1 MDKKESHQKTI
12 KMTDIEFSIMTLCI
26 VAAIIA
32 INIVITIVTLGYVT
46 SVRRYMKSINENVR
60 RIKNISI
67 TTLEQ
72 NYERAE
78 SAAST
83 AS

>member
-1 MDKKESHQKTI
+1 
-12 KMTDIEFSIMTLCI
+12 MTDIELSIMTLCI
-26 VAAIIA
+26 VAVIIA
-32 INIVITIVTLGYVT
+32 INIVITLVTLGYVT
-46 SVRRYMKSINENVR
+46 SIRRYIKNINENVK

-78 SAAST
+78 STASAAS
-83 AS
+83 

>member
-1 MDKKESHQKTI
+1 
-12 KMTDIEFSIMTLCI
+12 MTDIELCIMTLCI

-32 INIVITIVTLGYVT
+32 INIVVTIVTLGYVT
-46 SVRRYMKSINENVR
+46 SIRRYMKNINENVK
-60 RIKNISI
+60 RIKNITI

-72 NYERAE
+72 NYERNE
-78 SAAST
+78 SAASA

>member
-1 MDKKESHQKTI
+1 
-12 KMTDIEFSIMTLCI
+12 MTDIELSIMTLFI
-26 VAAIIA
+26 VAAIIT
-32 INIVITIVTLGYVT
+32 INIVITIVTVSYVT
-46 SVRRYMKSINENVR
+46 SIHRYMKNIYENVK

-78 SAAST
+78 SAASN

>member
-1 MDKKESHQKTI
+1 
-12 KMTDIEFSIMTLCI
+12 MTDVELSIITLCI

-32 INIVITIVTLGYVT
+32 INIVVTIVTLGYVT
-46 SVRRYMKSINENVR
+46 SIRRYMKNINENVK

>member
-1 MDKKESHQKTI
+1 
-12 KMTDIEFSIMTLCI
+12 MTDIELSIMTLCI

-32 INIVITIVTLGYVT
+32 INIVITLVTLGYVT
-46 SVRRYMKSINENVR
+46 SIRRYMKNINENVR

>member
-1 MDKKESHQKTI
+1 
-12 KMTDIEFSIMTLCI
+12 MTDIEISIMTLCI

-32 INIVITIVTLGYVT
+32 INIVITLVILGYVT
-46 SVRRYMKSINENVR
+46 SVRRYMKNINENVR

-78 SAAST
+78 SAASN

>member
-1 MDKKESHQKTI
+1 
-12 KMTDIEFSIMTLCI
+12 MTDVEISIMTLCI

-32 INIVITIVTLGYVT
+32 INIVITLVTLGYVT
-46 SVRRYMKSINENVR
+46 SIRRYMKNINENVK
-60 RIKNISI
+60 RIKNITI

-72 NYERAE
+72 NYERSE
-78 SAAST
+78 SAASA

>member
-1 MDKKESHQKTI
+1 
-12 KMTDIEFSIMTLCI
+12 MTDVELSIITLCI

-32 INIVITIVTLGYVT
+32 INIVVTIVTLGYVT
-46 SVRRYMKSINENVR
+46 SIRRYMKNINENVK

-78 SAAST
+78 SAASN

>member
-1 MDKKESHQKTI
+1 
-12 KMTDIEFSIMTLCI
+12 MTDIEISIMTLCI
-26 VAAIIA
+26 VAVIIA
-32 INIVITIVTLGYVT
+32 INIVITLVTLGYVT
-46 SVRRYMKSINENVR
+46 SIRRYMKNINENVK

>member
-1 MDKKESHQKTI
+1 
-12 KMTDIEFSIMTLCI
+12 MTDVELSIMTLCI

-32 INIVITIVTLGYVT
+32 INIVITLVTLSYIT
-46 SVRRYMKSINENVR
+46 SVRRYIKSISENVK

>member
-1 MDKKESHQKTI
+1 
-12 KMTDIEFSIMTLCI
+12 MTDIEISIMTLCI

-32 INIVITIVTLGYVT
+32 INIVITLVILGYVT
-46 SVRRYMKSINENVR
+46 SVRRYMKNINENVR

>member
-1 MDKKESHQKTI
+1 
-12 KMTDIEFSIMTLCI
+12 MTDIEISIMTLCI
-26 VAAIIA
+26 VAVIIA
-32 INIVITIVTLGYVT
+32 INIVITLVTLGYVT
-46 SVRRYMKSINENVR
+46 SIRRYMKNINENVR
-60 RIKNISI
+60 RIKNITI

-78 SAAST
+78 SAASN

>member
-1 MDKKESHQKTI
+1 MDKKESHQKAI
-12 KMTDIEFSIMTLCI
+12 KMTDIELSIMTLLI

-32 INIVITIVTLGYVT
+32 INIVVTIVTLSYVT
-46 SVRRYMKSINENVR
+46 SIRRYIKNINDNVK

-72 NYERAE
+72 NYERSE

>member
-1 MDKKESHQKTI
+1 MA
-12 KMTDIEFSIMTLCI
+12 
-26 VAAIIA
+26 VIIA
-32 INIVITIVTLGYVT
+32 IVIVITLVTLSYVI
-46 SVRRYMKSINENVR
+46 SIRRYMKNINENVK

-78 SAAST
+78 SAASN

>member
-1 MDKKESHQKTI
+1 
-12 KMTDIEFSIMTLCI
+12 MTDIELCIMTLCI

-32 INIVITIVTLGYVT
+32 INIVVTIVTLSYVT
-46 SVRRYMKSINENVR
+46 SIRRYMKNINDNVK

-78 SAAST
+78 SESSNAS
-83 AS
+83 

>member
-1 MDKKESHQKTI
+1 
-12 KMTDIEFSIMTLCI
+12 MTDIEISIMTLCI

-32 INIVITIVTLGYVT
+32 INIVITLVIFSYVT
-46 SVRRYMKSINENVR
+46 SIRRYIRNINENVR

-78 SAAST
+78 SAASN

>member
-1 MDKKESHQKTI
+1 
-12 KMTDIEFSIMTLCI
+12 MTDIEISIMTLCI

-32 INIVITIVTLGYVT
+32 INIVITLVIFSDVT
-46 SVRRYMKSINENVR
+46 SIRRYIRNINENVR

-78 SAAST
+78 SAASN

>member
-1 MDKKESHQKTI
+1 
-12 KMTDIEFSIMTLCI
+12 MTDIELSIMTLCI
-26 VAAIIA
+26 VAVIIA
-32 INIVITIVTLGYVT
+32 INIVITLVTLGYVT
-46 SVRRYMKSINENVR
+46 SIRRYMKNINENVK

>member
-1 MDKKESHQKTI
+1 
-12 KMTDIEFSIMTLCI
+12 MTDIELCIMTLCI

-32 INIVITIVTLGYVT
+32 INIVVTIVTLGYVT
-46 SVRRYMKSINENVR
+46 SIRRYMKNINENVKR
-60 RIKNISI
+60 VKNISI

>member
-1 MDKKESHQKTI
+1 
-12 KMTDIEFSIMTLCI
+12 MTDIELSIMTLCI

>member
-1 MDKKESHQKTI
+1 
-12 KMTDIEFSIMTLCI
+12 MTDIELCIMTLCI

-32 INIVITIVTLGYVT
+32 INIVVTIVTLGYVT
-46 SVRRYMKSINENVR
+46 SIRRYMKNINENVR

>member
-1 MDKKESHQKTI
+1 
-12 KMTDIEFSIMTLCI
+12 MTDIEISIMTLCI

-32 INIVITIVTLGYVT
+32 INIVVTLVTLSYVT
-46 SVRRYMKSINENVR
+46 SIRRYMKNINENVR

-78 SAAST
+78 STAST

>member
-1 MDKKESHQKTI
+1 
-12 KMTDIEFSIMTLCI
+12 MTDIELSIMTLCI
-26 VAAIIA
+26 VASIIA
-32 INIVITIVTLGYVT
+32 INIVIGIITLSYVT
-46 SVRRYMKSINENVR
+46 SIRRYMRNINENIK
-60 RIKNISI
+60 RIKNITI

-78 SAAST
+78 SAASN

>member
-1 MDKKESHQKTI
+1 
-12 KMTDIEFSIMTLCI
+12 MTDIELSIMTLCI

-32 INIVITIVTLGYVT
+32 INIVICIVTLSYVT
-46 SVRRYMKSINENVR
+46 SVRRYMRNINENVK
-60 RIKNISI
+60 RIKNITI

-72 NYERAE
+72 NYERNE
-78 SAAST
+78 SAASN

>member
-1 MDKKESHQKTI
+1 
-12 KMTDIEFSIMTLCI
+12 MTDIEISIMTLCI
-26 VAAIIA
+26 VAVIIA
-32 INIVITIVTLGYVT
+32 INIVITLVTLSYVT
-46 SVRRYMKSINENVR
+46 SIRRYIRNINENVR

-67 TTLEQ
+67 TTMEQ

-78 SAAST
+78 SAASN

>member
-1 MDKKESHQKTI
+1 
-12 KMTDIEFSIMTLCI
+12 
-26 VAAIIA
+26 
-32 INIVITIVTLGYVT
+32 
-46 SVRRYMKSINENVR
+46 MKNINENVK

-78 SAAST
+78 SAASN

>member
-1 MDKKESHQKTI
+1 
-12 KMTDIEFSIMTLCI
+12 MTDIEISIMTLCI
-26 VAAIIA
+26 VAVIIA
-32 INIVITIVTLGYVT
+32 INIVITLVTLSYVT
-46 SVRRYMKSINENVR
+46 SIRRYIRNINENVR

-78 SAAST
+78 SAASN

>member
-1 MDKKESHQKTI
+1 
-12 KMTDIEFSIMTLCI
+12 MTDIEISIMTLCI
-26 VAAIIA
+26 VTAIIA
-32 INIVITIVTLGYVT
+32 INIVITLVILGYVT
-46 SVRRYMKSINENVR
+46 SVRRYMKNINENVR

>member
-1 MDKKESHQKTI
+1 MDKKESHQKAI
-12 KMTDIEFSIMTLCI
+12 KMTDIEISIMTLLI

-32 INIVITIVTLGYVT
+32 INIVITLVILGYVT
-46 SVRRYMKSINENVR
+46 SVRRYMKNINENVR

-78 SAAST
+78 SAASN

>member
-1 MDKKESHQKTI
+1 
-12 KMTDIEFSIMTLCI
+12 MTDIDLCIMTLLI